1 MPLVSIWKH
10 LVHTFNYFDMRLVRP
25 ITLYMELKQTTTA
38 TATRTVVLFN
48 YV

>member
-25 ITLYMELKQTTTA
+25 ITLYMELKQTTTQRQRERGK
-38 TATRTVVLFN
+38 TKDDT
-48 YV
+48 